1 MSGVGGNIGVFKV
14 CSSIGNS
21 QHLADSSSKLEKSD
35 LKKKYTYYVN
45 DFIWTSGRFFVENLK
60 NLKIEISAIQFL
72 SFAGVETSSKAAT
85 WCCKIC
91 Q

>member
-35 LKKKYTYYVN
+35 LKKDKLYYGN
-45 DFIWTSGRFFVENLK
+45 NFIRTSSRFLIENLK
-60 NLKIEISAIQFL
+60 NLKIKISAIQFL

-85 WCCKIC
+85 
-91 Q
+91 

>member
-35 LKKKYTYYVN
+35 LKKINYIMVIILFEHLA
-45 DFIWTSGRFFVENLK
+45 DSL
-60 NLKIEISAIQFL
+60 
-72 SFAGVETSSKAAT
+72 
-85 WCCKIC
+85 
-91 Q
+91 

>member
-35 LKKKYTYYVN
+35 LKKIYIYIYIMLMILFEHLA
-45 DFIWTSGRFFVENLK
+45 DSL
-60 NLKIEISAIQFL
+60 
-72 SFAGVETSSKAAT
+72 
-85 WCCKIC
+85 
-91 Q
+91 

>member
-35 LKKKYTYYVN
+35 LKKNIYN
-45 DFIWTSGRFFVENLK
+45 MLMILFEHLADSL
-60 NLKIEISAIQFL
+60 
-72 SFAGVETSSKAAT
+72 
-85 WCCKIC
+85 
-91 Q
+91 

>member
-35 LKKKYTYYVN
+35 LKKNYILLLILFEHLA
-45 DFIWTSGRFFVENLK
+45 DSL
-60 NLKIEISAIQFL
+60 
-72 SFAGVETSSKAAT
+72 
-85 WCCKIC
+85 
-91 Q
+91 